1 MVLMAIEIEALRSRV
16 EQREVSVEQLR
27 QSILDPVRKIDT

>member
-27 QSILDPVRKIDT
+27 KSILDPVRKIDT